1 MSSYW
6 DPLADVLPQAV
17 RDAMSAA
24 CTSATHR
31 GTGRPGEPVL
41 MAGVREL
48 LRHCMLRDEVNS
60 LVRGHQLAVEEARQA
75 TDAVAATGRRE
86 RADEHNALARVWQL
100 HGKTRG
106 RKTVSREELHRALA
120 PHEYEGE
127 AIL

>member
-41 MAGVREL
+41 MA
-48 LRHCMLRDEVNS
+48 CMLRDEVNS